1 MTSKPRREVTFLS
14 AAKADIGRLHDDDPD
29 IAKLALRKVK
39 ELEAGAV
46 TGVPLEEMAKTD
58 DLGDCHKLYFGPGS
72 PPSHRIVYRAVDG
85 DPSHLEVLEVIA
97 VESRADLYAYLLASS
112 RLGRL
117 PVESKK
123 HFNRLHQDVIA
134 RRATRKAKKR
144 PPRS

>member
-1 MTSKPRREVTFLS
+1 MTPKPRREVTFLS
-14 AAKADIGRLHDDDPD
+14 AAKADIGHLHDDDPD

-46 TGVPLEEMAKTD
+46 TGVPLEEMAKTG
-58 DLGDCHKLYFGPGS
+58 DLGDCHKLYFGPGR
-72 PPSHRIVYRAVDG
+72 PPSHRIVYRVVDG

-97 VESRADLYAYLLASS
+97 VESRAELYAYLLASS

-123 HFNRLHQDVIA
+123 HFNRLHQDVIE
-134 RRATRKAKKR
+134 RRATRKAKKPR
-144 PPRS
+144 PRS

>member
-1 MTSKPRREVTFLS
+1 MSPEPRRRVTFLS

-29 IAKLALRKVK
+29 IAKLALRKVQ
-39 ELEAGAV
+39 ELQAGTV
-46 TGVPLEEMAKTD
+46 TGVPLEELAKTG
-58 DLGDCHKLYFGPGS
+58 DLGDCSKLYFGLGS
-72 PPSHRIVYRAVDG
+72 PPSHRIVYRSVDG
-85 DPSHLEVLEVIA
+85 DPSRLEVLEVVA

-134 RRATRKAKKR
+134 RRAQRRAKNR
-144 PPRS
+144 PS